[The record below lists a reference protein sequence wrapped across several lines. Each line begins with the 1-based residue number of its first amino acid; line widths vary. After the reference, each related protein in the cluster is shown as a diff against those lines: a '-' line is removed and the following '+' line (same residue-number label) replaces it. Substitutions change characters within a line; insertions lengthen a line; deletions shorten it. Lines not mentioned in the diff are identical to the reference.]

1 MDYYDLMMI
10 FNRCTALALM
20 VSLNVYAQSPA
31 PTTPPKAL
39 PAPAIPGSS
48 AAGTSPP
55 SVAKAQG
62 NSVLDGELLYQ
73 LLLGELSTQIGD
85 QAAGYSLLLDAA
97 RKTNDA
103 RLFQRAV
110 EIALQARSG
119 ESALGAARAWRTAM
133 PNSREANR
141 YQLQILIG
149 LNKTN
154 ELTDPIK
161 REIALAEPGDRAQVI
176 SSIPRYFVRSTDKKQ
191 AASVVE
197 QSLVDHLTSPQ
208 NGVAAWTTIGR
219 MRIEAG
225 DPAGALDAARRGHA
239 LNATAEGPALLA
251 LALMGPTLPA
261 AEVIVRKYLEGK
273 PEAEVRMEYARA
285 LLNAQRFAE
294 ASSQIQSVTTDKPDL
309 ADAWLIQGTLELQD
323 NKLSA
328 AEKSL
333 LRYLDVM
340 AAQPSSARN
349 PQQNRGL
356 IQAYL
361 SLSQI
366 AEQRKDFKLA
376 ESWLNKISSSEDMI
390 RAQSRRA
397 SLLAIQGKLE
407 DGIELIRALPER
419 SVGDARLKIQAEV
432 QLLRDNKKFQAAF
445 DLLAKATTQNPTD
458 YDFLYDQATLAE
470 KLGNPDEMETLLRRI
485 IAGKPDFHH
494 AYNALGYSFAER
506 NIRLPEARQLI
517 IKALEFA
524 PNDPFI
530 TDSLGWVEFRMG
542 NKAEAL
548 RILQGAY
555 KSRPDP
561 EIAAHLGEV
570 LWSMGK
576 RDEARKIWKEGVAL
590 AADNETLVETLKR
603 FRVKP

>member
-197 QSLVDHLTSPQ
+197 QSLVDYLTSPQ

-261 AEVIVRKYLEGK
+261 AEGIVRKYLEGK

-419 SVGDARLKIQAEV
+419 SAGDGRLKIQAEV
-432 QLLRDNKKFQAAF
+432 QLLRDNKKLQAAF

-494 AYNALGYSFAER
+494 AYNALGYSFADR

-555 KSRPDP
+555 KSRPDA

-570 LWSMGK
+570 LWSMGR

>member
-432 QLLRDNKKFQAAF
+432 QLLRDNKKFQTAF

>member
-1 MDYYDLMMI
+1 
-10 FNRCTALALM
+10 
-20 VSLNVYAQSPA
+20 
-31 PTTPPKAL
+31 
-39 PAPAIPGSS
+39 
-48 AAGTSPP
+48 
-55 SVAKAQG
+55 
-62 NSVLDGELLYQ
+62 
-73 LLLGELSTQIGD
+73 
-85 QAAGYSLLLDAA
+85 
-97 RKTNDA
+97 
-103 RLFQRAV
+103 
-110 EIALQARSG
+110 
-119 ESALGAARAWRTAM
+119 
-133 PNSREANR
+133 
-141 YQLQILIG
+141 
-149 LNKTN
+149 
-154 ELTDPIK
+154 
-161 REIALAEPGDRAQVI
+161 
-176 SSIPRYFVRSTDKKQ
+176 
-191 AASVVE
+191 
-197 QSLVDHLTSPQ
+197 
-208 NGVAAWTTIGR
+208 
-219 MRIEAG
+219 
-225 DPAGALDAARRGHA
+225 
-239 LNATAEGPALLA
+239 
-251 LALMGPTLPA
+251 
-261 AEVIVRKYLEGK
+261 
-273 PEAEVRMEYARA
+273 
-285 LLNAQRFAE
+285 
-294 ASSQIQSVTTDKPDL
+294 
-309 ADAWLIQGTLELQD
+309 
-323 NKLSA
+323 
-328 AEKSL
+328 
-333 LRYLDVM
+333 M

>member
-1 MDYYDLMMI
+1 MMI
-10 FNRCTALALM
+10 FNRCAALALM

-31 PTTPPKAL
+31 PSTPPKAL
-39 PAPAIPGSS
+39 PAPSTP
-48 AAGTSPP
+48 GTSASATSQP
-55 SVAKAQG
+55 SAGKASG

-73 LLLGELSTQIGD
+73 LLLGELSTQLGD

-103 RLFQRAV
+103 RLYQRSV

-119 ESALGAARAWRTAM
+119 ESALAAARAWRTAM

-154 ELTDPIK
+154 ELSDPIK
-161 REIALAEPGDRAQVI
+161 REIALAEAGDRAQVI
-176 SSIPRYFVRSTDKKQ
+176 SSIPRYFARSTDKKQ

-239 LNATAEGPALLA
+239 LSATAEGPALLA
-251 LALMGPTLPA
+251 LALMNPSFPA
-261 AEVIVRKYLEGK
+261 AEGIVRKYLEGK

-294 ASSQIQSVTTDKPDL
+294 ASTQIHTVTNEKPSL

-323 NKLSA
+323 NKLNA

-340 AAQPSSARN
+340 ASQPSSARN
-349 PQQNRGL
+349 SQQNRGL

-419 SVGDARLKIQAEV
+419 SAGDGRLKIQAEV
-432 QLLRDNKKFQAAF
+432 QLLRDNKKLQAAF

-494 AYNALGYSFAER
+494 AYNALGYSFADR

-555 KSRPDP
+555 KSRPDA

-570 LWSMGK
+570 LWSMGR